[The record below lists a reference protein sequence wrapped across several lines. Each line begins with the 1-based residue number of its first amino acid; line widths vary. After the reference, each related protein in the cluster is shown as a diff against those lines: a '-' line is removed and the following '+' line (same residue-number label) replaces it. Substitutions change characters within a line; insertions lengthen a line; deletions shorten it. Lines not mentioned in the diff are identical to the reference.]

1 MKSIIN
7 TLKQKIVEK
16 KEKKSQ
22 VTFEKPQ
29 REEKTNKNPLPAEDW
44 DKTLKNDIQSADT
57 ETRLTKYIAS
67 EILRNEKILA
77 KIHSNA
83 SVRKILEMEKPKQ
96 EKKG

>member
-1 MKSIIN
+1 M
-7 TLKQKIVEK
+7 KQKIAEK

-29 REEKTNKNPLPAEDW
+29 KEEKTNKNPLSADGW
-44 DKTLKNDIQSADT
+44 DKNLKNNLQSADT

-83 SVRKILEMEKPKQ
+83 SVRKILEMEKPKE